1 MNNFEKMSKNPMK
14 NNPFNDNPFNDR
26 KSIKKDRKQ
35 QRRAKD
41 AKRSL
46 FQ

>member
-1 MNNFEKMSKNPMK
+1 MQ

-26 KSIKKDRKQ
+26 KSIKRDRKQ
-35 QRRAKD
+35 QRRAK
-41 AKRSL
+41 AVKQSL